1 MGRPAEVHDSS
12 GQRPVE
18 YESPAQ
24 KGLGEG
30 WGLGRSG
37 QEKGTIEKSCKKYED
52 IEMGGAKSKVRCRDH
67 FWHDQKNVLSNKF
80 ILLWVLYFLTILSLA
95 YITS

>member
-1 MGRPAEVHDSS
+1 MGRPTEVHDSS

-52 IEMGGAKSKVRCRDH
+52 IEMGGGGKKQSEMQRP
-67 FWHDQKNVLSNKF
+67 
-80 ILLWVLYFLTILSLA
+80 FLA
-95 YITS
+95 